1 MRPSRFSS
9 PRVHAHTRPGYSLA
23 EVIIVIVIIGVL
35 AGMSL
40 PKLAKMRDKT
50 KVYAATERFTRSVFA
65 ARQAAIQRG
74 KHAYFRSKSNKIWV
88 IVDTTGTNSD
98 SVIVNTTLDLST
110 QYGVTVTPST
120 LVSIEYDP
128 RGIATQTAKQNFGF
142 THTASGYVDSLCV
155 SKLGNTIRDRC
166 P

>member
-1 MRPSRFSS
+1 MRRRLHSQ
-9 PRVHAHTRPGYSLA
+9 PGYSLA
-23 EVIIVIVIIGVL
+23 EVIIVIVIIGII
-35 AGMSL
+35 AAMSL
-40 PKLAKMRDKT
+40 PKLSRMRDKT

-74 KHAYFRSKSNKIWV
+74 KHAYFKSQSNKIWV

-98 SVIVNTTLDLST
+98 SVIVNTPLDMSVT
-110 QYGVTVTPST
+110 YGVTVSPST

-128 RGIATQTAKQNFGF
+128 RGIATQSQKQVFGF
-142 THTASGYVDSLCV
+142 VHTASGYVDSLCV

>member
-1 MRPSRFSS
+1 MRHYPSS
-9 PRVHAHTRPGYSLA
+9 RPGYSLA
-23 EVIIVIVIIGVL
+23 EVIVVIVIIGVI
-35 AGMSL
+35 AAMSL
-40 PKLAKMRDKT
+40 PKLSRMRDKT

-74 KHAYFRSKSNKIWV
+74 KHAYFKSQNNKIWV
-88 IVDTTGTNSD
+88 IVDTSGTNAD
-98 SVIVNTTLDLST
+98 SVIVNTTLDMSSA
-110 QYGVTVTPST
+110 YGVTVSPSS

-128 RGIATQTAKQNFGF
+128 RGISTQAAKQNFGF
-142 THTASGYVDSLCV
+142 VHTASGYVDSLCV

>member
-1 MRPSRFSS
+1 MRPSRLSFRS
-9 PRVHAHTRPGYSLA
+9 VRPGYSLA
-23 EVIIVIVIIGVL
+23 EVIIVIVIIGVI
-35 AGMSL
+35 AAMSL
-40 PKLAKMRDKT
+40 PKLGKMRDKT
-50 KVYAATERFTRSVFA
+50 KVYGATERFTRSVFA

-74 KHAYFRSKSNKIWV
+74 KHAFFRSQSNKIWV
-88 IVDTTGTNSD
+88 IVDTLGTNTD
-98 SVIVNTTLDLST
+98 SVVVQTPLDIKTS
-110 QYGVTVTPST
+110 YGVTVTPST

-128 RGIATQTAKQNFGF
+128 RGIATQSQKQVFGF